1 MDKRLER
8 ILPRVQKPAR
18 YVGGEFNAI
27 MKDKSKVDTRVAFC
41 FPDTYEIGMSNLGM
55 RILYGVMNNIEGVWC
70 ERCFAPWGD
79 MEQEMRNAN
88 IPLYALESFDPIKDF
103 DIIAFSIG
111 YEMAFP
117 AMVDMLDLAGVPLHA
132 SERTALTPLVV
143 AGGTAMYNCEPIAD
157 FIDLALIGEGEEM
170 DVELIEL
177 HRQARREGWSK
188 HEFLVCAAQI
198 PGVYVPSLYDV
209 VYNDDGT
216 VKSITANEGAPKV
229 VLKRIMRDMDKAYY
243 PTKTIVPSTEIV
255 QDRVSLELFRGCIRG
270 CRFCQAGYVYRPVRN
285 RSEELLRGYAV
296 EAVEDS
302 GYQDMTLSSL
312 STSDYPHLVEL
323 CDDLEDFCAQRHVT
337 LALPSLRAD
346 NFSMAL
352 MERLQK
358 GRKTGLTFAPEAGT
372 QRLRDAINK
381 NLTEEDL
388 LESCRRAF
396 AGGYSAVKLYFM
408 LGLPTET
415 DEDVLGIADIAAH
428 VMHAWRESAL
438 NKTRGVRITVST
450 SWFVP
455 KPHTA
460 FQWEPQ
466 IPIEEYERRVKL
478 LGAHAHQLDRH
489 ARGGPPHIEQTQRRR
504 ARLLPLH
511 KEEAERRQ
519 ARALIVSGRGHQP
532 RRLGA
537 ALGIALG
544 VRRAERAARRAEVLP
559 ALGRVADA
567 VGHTAGRRRRRH
579 AELFGERRAVDG
591 KVKGTAQLR
600 VGEGVGQ
607 MVVEH
612 TDRLRQRSGL
622 PRLILRQ
629 LLDGRVGQLRG
640 VVQLAGKKLI
650 VVRLRVRL
658 EAEANAVR
666 HDELALVVFAVSLRL
681 KLRGLY
687 PCAHGIGAVRHDVG
701 GRRPTRIPLHQ
712 ITAQRGRRR
721 RRADAGDE
729 VGAGPAERHE
739 EGALSLGLHAEQRHV
754 AALAHLVIA
763 RDHAQKRG
771 VG

>member
-170 DVELIEL
+170 DVELIKL

-229 VLKRIMRDMDKAYY
+229 VLKRIMRDMGKAYY

-312 STSDYPHLVEL
+312 STSDYPQLVEL

-478 LGAHAHQLDRH
+478 LR
-489 ARGGPPHIEQTQRRR
+489 
-504 ARLLPLH
+504 
-511 KEEAERRQ
+511 EAMNTKSVTYNWHPSPTSFME
-519 ARALIVSGRGHQP
+519 AVISCGD
-532 RRLGA
+532 RRLGKV
-537 ALGIALG
+537 I
-544 VRRAERAARRAEVLP
+544 E
-559 ALGRVADA
+559 
-567 VGHTAGRRRRRH
+567 TAWRKGETLSAWEDYFDLNRWMEAFEECGLDPHFYANRRRSEDEILPWSMISCGVAPGYLKREH
-579 AELFGERRAVDG
+579 ALSY
-591 KVKGTAQLR
+591 
-600 VGEGVGQ
+600 EGVTTPDCRTHCNACG
-607 MVVEH
+607 
-612 TDRLRQRSGL
+612 
-622 PRLILRQ
+622 
-629 LLDGRVGQLRG
+629 
-640 VVQLAGKKLI
+640 
-650 VVRLRVRL
+650 
-658 EAEANAVR
+658 ANC
-666 HDELALVVFAVSLRL
+666 L
-681 KLRGLY
+681 
-687 PCAHGIGAVRHDVG
+687 VG
-701 GRRPTRIPLHQ
+701 GKC
-712 ITAQRGRRR
+712 
-721 RRADAGDE
+721 D
-729 VGAGPAERHE
+729 V
-739 EGALSLGLHAEQRHV
+739 
-754 AALAHLVIA
+754 
-763 RDHAQKRG
+763 
-771 VG
+771 

>member
-117 AMVDMLDLAGVPLHA
+117 AILNMLDLAGVPLHA

-216 VKSITANEGAPKV
+216 IKSITANEGAPKV

-255 QDRVSLELFRGCIRG
+255 QDRVSLELFR

-478 LGAHAHQLDRH
+478 LR
-489 ARGGPPHIEQTQRRR
+489 
-504 ARLLPLH
+504 
-511 KEEAERRQ
+511 EAMNTKSVTYNWHPSPTSFME
-519 ARALIVSGRGHQP
+519 AVISCGD
-532 RRLGA
+532 RRLGKV
-537 ALGIALG
+537 I
-544 VRRAERAARRAEVLP
+544 E
-559 ALGRVADA
+559 
-567 VGHTAGRRRRRH
+567 TAWRKGETLSAWEDYFDLNRWMEAFEECGLDPHFYANRRRSEDEILPWSMISCGVAPGYLKREH
-579 AELFGERRAVDG
+579 ALSY
-591 KVKGTAQLR
+591 
-600 VGEGVGQ
+600 EGVTTPDCRTHCNACG
-607 MVVEH
+607 
-612 TDRLRQRSGL
+612 
-622 PRLILRQ
+622 
-629 LLDGRVGQLRG
+629 
-640 VVQLAGKKLI
+640 
-650 VVRLRVRL
+650 
-658 EAEANAVR
+658 ANC
-666 HDELALVVFAVSLRL
+666 L
-681 KLRGLY
+681 
-687 PCAHGIGAVRHDVG
+687 VG
-701 GRRPTRIPLHQ
+701 GKC
-712 ITAQRGRRR
+712 
-721 RRADAGDE
+721 D
-729 VGAGPAERHE
+729 V
-739 EGALSLGLHAEQRHV
+739 
-754 AALAHLVIA
+754 
-763 RDHAQKRG
+763 
-771 VG
+771 

>member
-209 VYNDDGT
+209 AYNDDGT

-285 RSEELLRGYAV
+285 RSEKLLRGYAV

-323 CDDLEDFCAQRHVT
+323 CDDLEDFCAQRHLT

-428 VMHAWRESAL
+428 VMHAWRESA
-438 NKTRGVRITVST
+438 R
-450 SWFVP
+450 
-455 KPHTA
+455 
-460 FQWEPQ
+460 
-466 IPIEEYERRVKL
+466 
-478 LGAHAHQLDRH
+478 
-489 ARGGPPHIEQTQRRR
+489 EQ
-504 ARLLPLH
+504 
-511 KEEAERRQ
+511 E
-519 ARALIVSGRGHQP
+519 P
-532 RRLGA
+532 RRSHHGVDLVVRAQAPHGLPVGA
-537 ALGIALG
+537 AD
-544 VRRAERAARRAEVLP
+544 P
-559 ALGRVADA
+559 
-567 VGHTAGRRRRRH
+567 H
-579 AELFGERRAVDG
+579 
-591 KVKGTAQLR
+591 
-600 VGEGVGQ
+600 
-607 MVVEH
+607 
-612 TDRLRQRSGL
+612 
-622 PRLILRQ
+622 
-629 LLDGRVGQLRG
+629 
-640 VVQLAGKKLI
+640 
-650 VVRLRVRL
+650 
-658 EAEANAVR
+658 
-666 HDELALVVFAVSLRL
+666 
-681 KLRGLY
+681 
-687 PCAHGIGAVRHDVG
+687 
-701 GRRPTRIPLHQ
+701 
-712 ITAQRGRRR
+712 
-721 RRADAGDE
+721 
-729 VGAGPAERHE
+729 
-739 EGALSLGLHAEQRHV
+739 
-754 AALAHLVIA
+754 
-763 RDHAQKRG
+763 
-771 VG
+771 

>member
-188 HEFLVCAAQI
+188 HEFLVRAAQI

-270 CRFCQAGYVYRPVRN
+270 CRFCQAGYVYRPVRPRKPETIVRLGIESFRN
-285 RSEELLRGYAV
+285 T
-296 EAVEDS
+296 
-302 GYQDMTLSSL
+302 GYQEATLLSLSS
-312 STSDYPHLVEL
+312 SDYRPLDEV
-323 CDDLEDFCAQRHVT
+323 CDGLLAYCEPRSMS

-346 NFSMAL
+346 NFSMDI
-352 MERLQK
+352 MSRLQK
-358 GRKTGLTFAPEAGT
+358 VRKGGLTFAPEAGT

-381 NLTEEDL
+381 NVREEDL
-388 LESCRRAF
+388 LHSCRVAF
-396 AGGYSAVKLYFM
+396 EGGWNGIKLYFM

-415 DEDVLGIADIAAH
+415 DEDVLGIAELANQVLH
-428 VMHAWRESAL
+428 TWRMYAT
-438 NKTRGVRITVST
+438 NKARGVRITVST
-450 SWFVP
+450 SCFVP
-455 KPHTA
+455 KPHSP
-460 FQWEPQ
+460 FQWEQQVTMEEYQRKVNLLRENIKARNVTYNWHDPDTSFVEAVLSRGDRR
-466 IPIEEYERRVKL
+466 IADVIEEVWR
-478 LGAHAHQLDRH
+478 
-489 ARGGPPHIEQTQRRR
+489 RGGKLEAWGDYFSFERWMSAMDACGVDPMRYACRERGKDEF
-504 ARLLPLH
+504 LPWD
-511 KEEAERRQ
+511 
-519 ARALIVSGRGHQP
+519 IVDM
-532 RRLGA
+532 
-537 ALGIALG
+537 G
-544 VRRAERAARRAEVLP
+544 VRRAHLWHEREQAYK
-559 ALGRVADA
+559 
-567 VGHTAGRRRRRH
+567 
-579 AELFGERRAVDG
+579 AELSPDCRKQCTG
-591 KVKGTAQLR
+591 
-600 VGEGVGQ
+600 
-607 MVVEH
+607 
-612 TDRLRQRSGL
+612 
-622 PRLILRQ
+622 
-629 LLDGRVGQLRG
+629 
-640 VVQLAGKKLI
+640 
-650 VVRLRVRL
+650 
-658 EAEANAVR
+658 
-666 HDELALVVFAVSLRL
+666 
-681 KLRGLY
+681 
-687 PCAHGIGAVRHDVG
+687 C
-701 GRRPTRIPLHQ
+701 
-712 ITAQRGRRR
+712 
-721 RRADAGDE
+721 
-729 VGAGPAERHE
+729 
-739 EGALSLGLHAEQRHV
+739 GALSLMTEGGKCDA
-754 AALAHLVIA
+754 
-763 RDHAQKRG
+763 
-771 VG
+771 

>member
-27 MKDKSKVDTRVAFC
+27 MKDKSEVDTRVAFC

-177 HRQARREGWSK
+177 HRRARREGWSK

-478 LGAHAHQLDRH
+478 LR
-489 ARGGPPHIEQTQRRR
+489 
-504 ARLLPLH
+504 
-511 KEEAERRQ
+511 EAMNTKSVTYNWHPSPTSFME
-519 ARALIVSGRGHQP
+519 AVISCGD
-532 RRLGA
+532 RRLGKV
-537 ALGIALG
+537 I
-544 VRRAERAARRAEVLP
+544 E
-559 ALGRVADA
+559 
-567 VGHTAGRRRRRH
+567 TAWRKGETLSAWEDYFDLNRWMEAFEECGLDPHFYANRRRSEDEILPWSMISCGVAPGYLKREH
-579 AELFGERRAVDG
+579 ALSY
-591 KVKGTAQLR
+591 
-600 VGEGVGQ
+600 EGVTTPDCRTHCNACG
-607 MVVEH
+607 
-612 TDRLRQRSGL
+612 
-622 PRLILRQ
+622 
-629 LLDGRVGQLRG
+629 
-640 VVQLAGKKLI
+640 
-650 VVRLRVRL
+650 
-658 EAEANAVR
+658 ANC
-666 HDELALVVFAVSLRL
+666 L
-681 KLRGLY
+681 
-687 PCAHGIGAVRHDVG
+687 VG
-701 GRRPTRIPLHQ
+701 GKC
-712 ITAQRGRRR
+712 
-721 RRADAGDE
+721 D
-729 VGAGPAERHE
+729 V
-739 EGALSLGLHAEQRHV
+739 
-754 AALAHLVIA
+754 
-763 RDHAQKRG
+763 
-771 VG
+771 

>member
-209 VYNDDGT
+209 AYNDDGT

-478 LGAHAHQLDRH
+478 LR
-489 ARGGPPHIEQTQRRR
+489 
-504 ARLLPLH
+504 
-511 KEEAERRQ
+511 EAMNTKSVTYNWHPSPTSFME
-519 ARALIVSGRGHQP
+519 AVISCGD
-532 RRLGA
+532 RRLGKVIESA
-537 ALGIALG
+537 WRKGETLSAWEDYFDLNRWMEAFEECGLDPHFYAN
-544 VRRAERAARRAEVLP
+544 
-559 ALGRVADA
+559 
-567 VGHTAGRRRRRH
+567 RRRSEDEILPWSMISCGVAPGYLKREH
-579 AELFGERRAVDG
+579 ALSY
-591 KVKGTAQLR
+591 
-600 VGEGVGQ
+600 EGVTTPDCRTHCNACG
-607 MVVEH
+607 
-612 TDRLRQRSGL
+612 
-622 PRLILRQ
+622 
-629 LLDGRVGQLRG
+629 
-640 VVQLAGKKLI
+640 
-650 VVRLRVRL
+650 
-658 EAEANAVR
+658 ANC
-666 HDELALVVFAVSLRL
+666 L
-681 KLRGLY
+681 
-687 PCAHGIGAVRHDVG
+687 VG
-701 GRRPTRIPLHQ
+701 GKC
-712 ITAQRGRRR
+712 
-721 RRADAGDE
+721 D
-729 VGAGPAERHE
+729 V
-739 EGALSLGLHAEQRHV
+739 
-754 AALAHLVIA
+754 
-763 RDHAQKRG
+763 
-771 VG
+771 

>member
-18 YVGGEFNAI
+18 YVGGEYNAV
-27 MKDKSKVDTRVAFC
+27 MKDLSQVDTRVAFC

-55 RILYGVMNNIEGVWC
+55 RILYGIMNNMDGVWC
-70 ERCFAPWGD
+70 ERVFAPWGD
-79 MEQEMRNAN
+79 MEEEMRRAGL
-88 IPLYALESFDPIKDF
+88 PLYALESGDPIRDF
-103 DIIAFSIG
+103 DIIAFSVG

-117 AMVDMLDLAGVPLHA
+117 AILNMLDLAGVPLHA
-132 SERTALTPLVV
+132 SERTELTPLVI

-478 LGAHAHQLDRH
+478 LR
-489 ARGGPPHIEQTQRRR
+489 
-504 ARLLPLH
+504 
-511 KEEAERRQ
+511 EAMNTKSVTYNWHPSPTSFME
-519 ARALIVSGRGHQP
+519 AVISCGD
-532 RRLGA
+532 RRLGKV
-537 ALGIALG
+537 I
-544 VRRAERAARRAEVLP
+544 E
-559 ALGRVADA
+559 
-567 VGHTAGRRRRRH
+567 TAWRKGETLSAWEDYFDLNRWMEAFEECGLDPHFYANRRRSEDEILPWSMISCGVAPGYLKREH
-579 AELFGERRAVDG
+579 ALSY
-591 KVKGTAQLR
+591 
-600 VGEGVGQ
+600 EGVTTPDCRTHCNACG
-607 MVVEH
+607 
-612 TDRLRQRSGL
+612 
-622 PRLILRQ
+622 
-629 LLDGRVGQLRG
+629 
-640 VVQLAGKKLI
+640 
-650 VVRLRVRL
+650 
-658 EAEANAVR
+658 ANC
-666 HDELALVVFAVSLRL
+666 L
-681 KLRGLY
+681 
-687 PCAHGIGAVRHDVG
+687 VG
-701 GRRPTRIPLHQ
+701 GKC
-712 ITAQRGRRR
+712 
-721 RRADAGDE
+721 D
-729 VGAGPAERHE
+729 V
-739 EGALSLGLHAEQRHV
+739 
-754 AALAHLVIA
+754 
-763 RDHAQKRG
+763 
-771 VG
+771 

>member
-27 MKDKSKVDTRVAFC
+27 MKDKSEVDTRVAFC

-117 AMVDMLDLAGVPLHA
+117 AMVDMLDLAGVLLHA

-209 VYNDDGT
+209 AYNDDGT

-478 LGAHAHQLDRH
+478 LR
-489 ARGGPPHIEQTQRRR
+489 
-504 ARLLPLH
+504 
-511 KEEAERRQ
+511 EAMNTKSVTYNWHPSPTSFME
-519 ARALIVSGRGHQP
+519 AVISCGD
-532 RRLGA
+532 RRLGKV
-537 ALGIALG
+537 I
-544 VRRAERAARRAEVLP
+544 E
-559 ALGRVADA
+559 
-567 VGHTAGRRRRRH
+567 TAWRKGETLSAWEDYFDLNRWMEAFEECGLDPHFYANRRRSEDEILPWSMISCGVAPGYLKREH
-579 AELFGERRAVDG
+579 ALSY
-591 KVKGTAQLR
+591 
-600 VGEGVGQ
+600 EGVTTPDCRTHCNACG
-607 MVVEH
+607 
-612 TDRLRQRSGL
+612 
-622 PRLILRQ
+622 
-629 LLDGRVGQLRG
+629 
-640 VVQLAGKKLI
+640 
-650 VVRLRVRL
+650 
-658 EAEANAVR
+658 ANC
-666 HDELALVVFAVSLRL
+666 L
-681 KLRGLY
+681 
-687 PCAHGIGAVRHDVG
+687 VG
-701 GRRPTRIPLHQ
+701 GKC
-712 ITAQRGRRR
+712 
-721 RRADAGDE
+721 D
-729 VGAGPAERHE
+729 V
-739 EGALSLGLHAEQRHV
+739 
-754 AALAHLVIA
+754 
-763 RDHAQKRG
+763 
-771 VG
+771 